1 MVYNALFLV
10 ETRGL
15 SDIIDI
21 TGHVSGVIS
30 ESGLNSGAAIV
41 FVPGSTAGVTSIEYE
56 PGAVSDLK
64 AAIERVAPEGIHYD
78 HDARWG
84 DGNGFSHVRAALLG
98 ASFTVPFVD
107 GVLSLGTWQQIVLI
121 DFDNK
126 GRNRKVTVQLIGE

>member
-1 MVYNALFLV
+1 MVYNALFSV
-10 ETRGL
+10 ETRGF
-15 SDIIDI
+15 SDVIDI
-21 TGHVSGVIS
+21 TDRVSDVII
-30 ESGLNSGAAIV
+30 ESGLDCGAATV

-84 DGNGFSHVRAALLG
+84 DGNGFSHVRSAFLG
-98 ASFTVPFVD
+98 ASFTVPFNYNA
-107 GVLSLGTWQQIVLI
+107 LSLGTWQQIVLM

-126 GRNRKVTVQLIGE
+126 GRNRKVIVQLIGE

>member
-1 MVYNALFLV
+1 MVYNALV
-10 ETRGL
+10 SIKTRGF

-21 TGHVSGVIS
+21 TGHVSGVIAD
-30 ESGLNSGAAIV
+30 SGLNSGAATV

-64 AAIERVAPEGIHYD
+64 AAIERMAPEGIHYE

-84 DGNGFSHVRAALLG
+84 DGNGFSHVRSALLG
-98 ASFTVPFVD
+98 ASFTVPFID
-107 GVLSLGTWQQIVLI
+107 GVLGLGTWQQIVLI

-126 GRNRKVTVQLIGE
+126 GRNRKVTIQVIGE

>member
-1 MVYNALFLV
+1 MVYNALFSV

-15 SDIIDI
+15 SDVIDI

-64 AAIERVAPEGIHYD
+64 AAIERVAPEGIGYD

-84 DGNGFSHVRAALLG
+84 DGNGFSHVRSALLG
-98 ASFTVPFVD
+98 ASFTVPFID
-107 GVLSLGTWQQIVLI
+107 GVLGLGTWQQIVLI

-126 GRNRKVTVQLIGE
+126 SRNRKVTVQLIGE